1 MPAEEKPFYSASI
14 RNLSALSER
23 SVATNQPEFRE
34 ASYKVMSRVII
45 FLLVVTAFALSS
57 LGCKK
62 AKTKCPLTVQQ
73 APAIHGIRLGMTPA
87 ELNAVLPESSL
98 SDSSGG
104 RFANTKI
111 KVEGDSHPEL
121 KGIKEIEISF
131 FEGTIDGVNVTYED
145 SGEWSS
151 PEEFRAKM
159 YDSLNLPYEDDFMG
173 PNDTGSRMMW
183 CKDFYV
189 SVGMLQ
195 LGRMNIP
202 RIYMHDKRRGR

>member
-1 MPAEEKPFYSASI
+1 
-14 RNLSALSER
+14 
-23 SVATNQPEFRE
+23 
-34 ASYKVMSRVII
+34 MSRVII

-57 LGCKK
+57 IGCKK

-73 APAIHGIRLGMTPA
+73 APAIHGIRLGMTPT
-87 ELNAVLPESSL
+87 ELNTVFPELSL

-111 KVEGDSHPEL
+111 KVQGNSHPEL
-121 KGIKEIEISF
+121 KSIKEIEIGF
-131 FEGTIDGVNVTYED
+131 FEGTIDKINLKYED

-195 LGRMNIP
+195 LGSINIP
-202 RIYMHDKRRGR
+202 RIYIQDNRRSNRAR